1 MSVQGLGSQYNAA
14 RPQQFGAQKPQKGA
28 PKFGYIPVACECAVA
43 CCAAPIA
50 IPLIGVALFKLIG
63 KLKEL
68 GAGIA
73 GLPGRL
79 RKGKKTE
86 AG

>member
-1 MSVQGLGSQYNAA
+1 MSVQGLGTQYNAA
-14 RPQQFGAQKPQKGA
+14 RPQQFGAQKPQKGT

-50 IPLIGVALFKLIG
+50 IPVIGFALYKLIG
-63 KLKEL
+63 KIKGL
-68 GAGIA
+68 GSAIA
-73 GLPGRL
+73 GLPGKL
-79 RKGKKTE
+79 RKGQKTQ